1 MLYGCQTNNGSFVIK
16 LITFYIHC
24 WLKGGW
30 GAWSWLNQYTDIQWR
45 LFVRIHHDNGITC
58 RITWWMGRGR
68 GGGGG
73 VSQST
78 PLPLNSC
85 WNKLY
90 IHLYISAYL
99 CRRIP
104 ACQMCNNFVCASVH
118 VGVCVCVWAC
128 ARVGEDVYVIWW
140 SQTAFRDLFVC
151 SAARKNRN
159 VIKMCLFAWERKK

>member
-16 LITFYIHC
+16 LIIFYIHR

-45 LFVRIHHDNGITC
+45 LFVRIHYDNGITC

-68 GGGGG
+68 GG

-78 PLPLNSC
+78 PFPL
-85 WNKLY
+85 
-90 IHLYISAYL
+90 
-99 CRRIP
+99 IP
-104 ACQMCNNFVCASVH
+104 AETNYIYIYTYLHIC
-118 VGVCVCVWAC
+118 VGEYQHAKCVTILCVRACMWVCVCVWVC
-128 ARVGEDVYVIWW
+128 AHVGGDVYVIWW
-140 SQTAFRDLFVC
+140 SQTTLRDLFVC

>member
-1 MLYGCQTNNGSFVIK
+1 MVEVLEVGWINTLTSSGACLSVS
-16 LITFYIHC
+16 ITTKAS
-24 WLKGGW
+24 LAESLGEW
-30 GAWSWLNQYTDIQWR
+30 GEE
-45 LFVRIHHDNGITC
+45 GE
-58 RITWWMGRGR
+58 
-68 GGGGG
+68 GGG

-99 CRRIP
+99 CRRIIP
-104 ACQMCNNFVCASVH
+104 ACQMCNNFVCARVH

-140 SQTAFRDLFVC
+140 SQTAFGDLFVC